1 MSDRVRE
8 IRLWLQEE
16 PSKTKSSNKMLYG
29 SIAVIILII
38 GGLYMYNRSKKQT
51 GKQQGPNPAPRAAIA
66 AAPRPVVGN

>member
-8 IRLWLQEE
+8 IRQWLHEE

-51 GKQQGPNPAPRAAIA
+51 GKPPGHNPAPRAAIA